1 MKCGNIIETVP
12 LRVNILLI
20 LNCTHNEGSLH
31 IIEWTMVGNDTI
43 YDNIDMVS
51 PEFPYSVN
59 SLLMEQMN

>member
-1 MKCGNIIETVP
+1 M
-12 LRVNILLI
+12 LLI

-31 IIEWTMVGNDTI
+31 IIEWTMVGNDTT
-43 YDNIDMVS
+43 YDNTDMVS